1 MLLIVRHGETASNA
15 ARIVQVPETPLNER
29 GMAQAERL
37 ATRLVEHHRGR
48 PVGCIVASHLRRAEM
63 TAEPVAAALGL
74 PLIIEPLLAERNFG
88 DLRGRAYADIGL
100 DIMEPGYA
108 PPAGED
114 WPSFHR
120 RVDQAWSRMRE
131 LAQETDGDSVFVTH
145 GLVCHSLALHHLVL
159 GDGVEQ
165 PDRWGNTSVT
175 HVEDGRTDTGR
186 LQRHGATA
194 ARPHGAPWRVTRINC
209 CDHLDATTADG
220 GQMTGI

>member
-1 MLLIVRHGETASNA
+1 MLLIVRHGETALNA
-15 ARIVQVPETPLNER
+15 ARIVQAPETPLNER
-29 GMAQAERL
+29 GMVQAERL
-37 ATRLVEHHRGR
+37 ATRLLKHHQER
-48 PVGCIVASHLRRAEM
+48 PIGCIVASHLRRAEM

-100 DIMEPGYA
+100 DIMEPGYE

-120 RVDQAWSRMRE
+120 RVNQAWGRMRE
-131 LAQETDGDSVFVTH
+131 LARETEGDSVFVTH
-145 GLVCHSLALHHLVL
+145 GLVCHSLALHRLDL

-175 HVEDGRTDTGR
+175 YVENR
-186 LQRHGATA
+186 
-194 ARPHGAPWRVTRINC
+194 APWRATRINC
-209 CDHLDATTADG
+209 SDHLDAASADG
-220 GQMTGI
+220 DRMSGI